1 MKIFLIILSILLSN
15 NQQVDEIFK
24 QSNDYYTNG
33 DYEAAADGYLE
44 IINSGFE
51 SAELYFN
58 IGNSFYKLNN
68 IPESNFYFEKALA
81 LSPNDTDIITNLSF
95 AQNLRIDKI
104 ENLPITQIQNIKIS
118 ALDIFSE
125 KGWAYSFVILVWLFC
140 ISFILYVLMKD
151 SRLKRTFFTL
161 SIFIAVISLS
171 SLYFNYEKKEL
182 SNITFAIIFDKE
194 VEVWSEPNKI
204 SELKFLLH
212 EGTKV
217 KQVDL
222 IEDWVNIQ
230 LDNGTLGWIEAS
242 SLRFLN

>member
-1 MKIFLIILSILLSN
+1 MKIFLIILSVLLYN

-33 DYEAAADGYLE
+33 NYEAALDGYLE

-58 IGNSFYKLNN
+58 LGNSFYKLNN

-81 LSPNDTDIITNLSF
+81 ISPNDTDIISNLSF

-118 ALDIFSE
+118 VLDLLSD
-125 KGWAYSFVILVWLFC
+125 KGWAYSFVISVWLLC
-140 ISFILYVLMKD
+140 ISLILYILLKD

-161 SIFIAVISLS
+161 SILIVLISSS
-171 SLYFNYEKKEL
+171 SLYLNYEKKEL
-182 SNITFAIIFDKE
+182 DNIKFAIIYDKE
-194 VEVWSEPNKI
+194 IEVWSEPNKI

-217 KQVDL
+217 KQIDL

-230 LDNGTLGWIEAS
+230 LENGTLGWIEAS
-242 SLRFLN
+242 SLKFLN

>member
-1 MKIFLIILSILLSN
+1 MKIFLIILSVLLYN

-33 DYEAAADGYLE
+33 NYEAALDGYIE

-58 IGNSFYKLNN
+58 LGNSFYKLNN

-81 LSPNDTDIITNLSF
+81 ISPNDTDIISNLSF

-118 ALDIFSE
+118 VLDLLSD
-125 KGWAYSFVILVWLFC
+125 KGWAYSFVISVWLLC
-140 ISFILYVLMKD
+140 ISLILYILLKD

-161 SIFIAVISLS
+161 SILIVLISSS
-171 SLYFNYEKKEL
+171 SLYLNYEKKEL
-182 SNITFAIIFDKE
+182 DNIKFAIIYDKE
-194 VEVWSEPNKI
+194 IEVWSEPNKI

-217 KQVDL
+217 KQIDL

-230 LDNGTLGWIEAS
+230 LENGTLGWIEAS
-242 SLRFLN
+242 SLKFLN